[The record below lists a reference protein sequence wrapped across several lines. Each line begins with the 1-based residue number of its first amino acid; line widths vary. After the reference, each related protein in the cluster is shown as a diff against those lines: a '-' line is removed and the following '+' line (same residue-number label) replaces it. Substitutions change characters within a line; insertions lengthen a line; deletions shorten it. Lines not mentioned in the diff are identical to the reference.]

1 VSTRRASLEDVAE
14 LIAPGGVVALTGA
27 GISAESGIPTFRDPG
42 GLWDRFDPEE
52 FGTWEGLARTA
63 LARPD
68 DLARFLSALRQALD
82 RARPGPGHL
91 ALAHLEAGGIVE
103 RVVTQNVDALHQ
115 EAGSHQVVELH
126 GSFRRRACLA
136 CGRREGI
143 GRRELLDDLDRAIA
157 GLRSAFVPSLAAV
170 LPRCSACGGPA
181 RPDFVAF
188 GEPVQAYEDAER
200 LVRASRVLLVIG
212 TSGEVFPA
220 ASLPGEARSAGA
232 TVVEVAPGPTQVEAD
247 LRLEGQA
254 GAVLTSLTELVGTR
268 SGR

>member
-1 VSTRRASLEDVAE
+1 MGARASLEDVAG

-42 GLWDRFDPEE
+42 GLWDRFDPEA

-63 LARPD
+63 LSRPD
-68 DLARFLSALRQALD
+68 DLARFLSALGQALD
-82 RARPGPGHL
+82 RARPGPAHL

-103 RVVTQNVDALHQ
+103 GVVTQNVDGLHQ
-115 EAGSHQVVELH
+115 EAGSRNVIELH
-126 GSFRRRACLA
+126 GSFHQRKCLA
-136 CGRREGI
+136 CGRREAI

-188 GEPVQAYEDAER
+188 GEPVPAYAEAER
-200 LVRASRVLLVIG
+200 LARGCRVLMVVG

-220 ASLPGEARSAGA
+220 ASLPDEARSGGA

-254 GAVLTSLTELVGTR
+254 GTILTSLIELAGIR
-268 SGR
+268 SGRR